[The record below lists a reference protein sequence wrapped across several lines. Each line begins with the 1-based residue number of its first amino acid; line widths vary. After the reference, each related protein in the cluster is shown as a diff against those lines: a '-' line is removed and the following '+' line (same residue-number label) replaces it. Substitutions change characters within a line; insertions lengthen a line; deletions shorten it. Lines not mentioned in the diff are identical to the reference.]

1 MRNYNYK
8 PHQLQILKEVKGMNL
23 TRLHYL
29 VIQQD
34 TRFTNFTLNE
44 LKKHI
49 LIGIKNYV
57 KELLGINYKYRCEKD
72 LIQYYCFFETS
83 KAYFQAMYSD
93 TLIQADLK
101 MKLHFHLFISS
112 NFSQVHLPQLI
123 NSIIHEL
130 SNQKNKYRAVLKV
143 DYQKIDDLENDFVL
157 YHTKQHKYEYR
168 KDFILKN

>member
-1 MRNYNYK
+1 MRNYAYK
-8 PHQLQILKEVKGMNL
+8 PHQLQMLKEVKGMNL

-34 TRFTNFTLNE
+34 TRYTNFTLNE

-49 LIGIKNYV
+49 LTGIKNYT
-57 KELLGINYKYRCEKD
+57 KELLGINYKFGCEKD
-72 LIQYYCFFETS
+72 LIQYYSFFETS

-112 NFSQVHLPQLI
+112 NYSQVNMSQLI
-123 NSIIHEL
+123 NSIIHEFL
-130 SNQKNKYRAVLKV
+130 NQK
-143 DYQKIDDLENDFVL
+143 
-157 YHTKQHKYEYR
+157 KQV
-168 KDFILKN
+168 